1 MDEGTSGHGHGHDH
15 EDPGHRHGGR
25 HLHASGGYDRA
36 LAVGIALNTGFV
48 VIEGAFGL
56 LTGSLALLADA
67 GHNMSDVFGLLL
79 AWGGALLTRRRPTYG
94 RTYGLKKSSVMAA
107 LVNAMMIL
115 VAAGAIAWEAVR
127 RFGDPQPV
135 AEGTVMVVAG
145 IGVVVNGATAL
156 LFASGRRRDINIR
169 GAFVHMAADAAV
181 SLGVVAAA
189 LLMMA
194 TGWLWLDPAMSL
206 VIVLIIAVGTWG
218 LLRDSL
224 NMALDAVPA
233 GVDREAVEGYLAALP
248 GVSEVHDVH
257 IWAMSTTETAL
268 TVHLVRPGA
277 GIDDGFLA
285 KASKELHERF
295 AIAHATF
302 QVENG
307 DTCHL
312 VPAGRGVCLGDS

>member
-1 MDEGTSGHGHGHDH
+1 MHGDASGHRDRDFGH
-15 EDPGHRHGGR
+15 PAGGGG

-36 LAVGIALNTGFV
+36 FAIGVAFNLGFV
-48 VIEGAFGL
+48 AVEGFFGL
-56 LTGSLALLADA
+56 LADSLVLVADA
-67 GHNMSDVFGLLL
+67 GHNLSDVFGLLL
-79 AWGGALLTRRRPTYG
+79 AWGGAVLTQRRPTYR
-94 RTYGLKKSSVMAA
+94 RTYGLKKSSIMAA
-107 LVNAMMIL
+107 LVNAMIIL
-115 VAAGAIAWEAVR
+115 VAVGAIAWEAVR
-127 RFGDPQPV
+127 RLGDPQPV
-135 AEGTVMVVAG
+135 AETTVIVVAA

-156 LFASGRRRDINIR
+156 LFMSGRKRDINIR

-189 LLMMA
+189 LLMGA

-206 VIVLIIAVGTWG
+206 VIVVIIAIGTWG

-224 NMALDAVPA
+224 NMALDAVPP
-233 GVDREAVEGYLAALP
+233 GVDREAIEAFLAGLP

-277 GIDDGFLA
+277 GTDDGFLA
-285 KASKELHERF
+285 QASKTLHERF

-302 QVENG
+302 QIENG

-312 VPAGRGVCLGDS
+312 APAEVV

>member
-1 MDEGTSGHGHGHDH
+1 MHENASDHRDRDFGRQAACGGHS
-15 EDPGHRHGGR
+15 
-25 HLHASGGYDRA
+25 HASGSYDRA
-36 LAVGIALNTGFV
+36 FAVGVALNLGFV
-48 VIEGAFGL
+48 VIEGLFGL
-56 LTGSLALLADA
+56 LAGSLALVADA
-67 GHNMSDVFGLLL
+67 GHNLSDVFGLLL
-79 AWGGALLTRRRPTYG
+79 AWGGAVLTQRRPTYR
-94 RTYGLKKSSVMAA
+94 RTYGLKKSSIMAA
-107 LVNAMMIL
+107 LVNAMIIL
-115 VAAGAIAWEAVR
+115 VAVGGIAWEAVR
-127 RFGDPQPV
+127 RLGDPEPV
-135 AEGTVMVVAG
+135 AETTVIVVAA

-156 LFASGRRRDINIR
+156 LFMSGRKRDINIR

-189 LLMMA
+189 LLMGA

-224 NMALDAVPA
+224 NMALDAVPP
-233 GVDREAVEGYLAALP
+233 GVDREAVEAFLAALP

-285 KASKELHERF
+285 AASKTLHERF
-295 AIAHATF
+295 KIAHATF
-302 QVENG
+302 QIENG

-312 VPAGRGVCLGDS
+312 APAEVV